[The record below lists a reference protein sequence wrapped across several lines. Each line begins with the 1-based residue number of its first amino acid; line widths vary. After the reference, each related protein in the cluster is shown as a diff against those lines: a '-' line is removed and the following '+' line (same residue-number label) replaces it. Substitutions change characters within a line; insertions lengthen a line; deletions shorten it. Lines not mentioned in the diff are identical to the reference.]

1 MGRSVDILLA
11 LEQSIQ
17 FALAAAILKL
27 PWPGWDVSGRV
38 FLRPGKGCCC
48 TGEQM
53 ACSEF

>member
-11 LEQSIQ
+11 LEQSIPL
-17 FALAAAILKL
+17 ALAAAILKL